1 MKKSKRSYKSQHR
14 RNIISEKSTS
24 KMKIVPGSII
34 RFSYSGKEVN
44 DSRPLVLVLNPR
56 WQGKLH
62 GLNISYLRESNLKQL
77 LQLVKETAQG
87 RIKRLLKLR
96 LPLLSADIGDPKK
109 FYHSRLK
116 GFLKSKLGKTSA
128 AYRLYISSNISGVRI
143 VDYKFRDAS
152 WAKKS

>member
-116 GFLKSKLGKTSA
+116 SFLVGKPDC
-128 AYRLYISSNISGVRI
+128 YRTYNSGGIGGVRI
-143 VDYKFRDAS
+143 IDYKFKGAS
-152 WAKKS
+152 WGDKGIK